1 MHIFRINIWWMLLVF
16 TLPALLFSQ
25 NPYIISILYF
35 IFFALYFFQLSKI
48 NKSKKGILL
57 RNKLECIL
65 LLIIFRV
72 YPLSILFD
80 KQISLSESLKTIFSI
95 LYFLIF
101 IDLSFGF
108 ISYFLA
114 NKKEYHSVGKRVL
127 IFLCLLVPPLGF
139 YYLRF
144 LYNNQNN

>member
-35 IFFALYFFQLSKI
+35 IFFALYFFQLSTI

-57 RNKLECIL
+57 RNKVECIL
-65 LLIIFRV
+65 LLIIFSV

-101 IDLSFGF
+101 IDFILMCYCRLLQPPWQARHLSAIG
-108 ISYFLA
+108 I
-114 NKKEYHSVGKRVL
+114 NYHPSLPGAHVA
-127 IFLCLLVPPLGF
+127 
-139 YYLRF
+139 
-144 LYNNQNN
+144 